1 MSERPAMPERAPG
14 TSRMTPMRALT
25 LFLIVVVVL
34 GYPSWRYTHRHET
47 ASNAA
52 QPAEPPVVVS
62 DAVVAN
68 RPWQDSLQAFGQIRA
83 VQGADLSAQVPGIV
97 DEIDFRSGDEVK
109 AGAVLMR
116 LRLYDDTAK
125 LQQLQALVS
134 LWQANVA
141 RDKKQFAVQAISQA
155 TLDLDNANLRQY
167 EAQVAAQQ
175 QQIEEKIV
183 RAPFSGKL
191 GIRQVDLGQY
201 LPAGTTIANLEAL
214 DHLYV
219 DFNVVQQD
227 FARIS
232 DGQTVD
238 VTVNSWP
245 NRIFHAKVAALDSR
259 IDQASRM
266 VSVRADLENADR
278 ALLPGMFAVSH
289 LNVGSV
295 TPRIAV
301 PQGAISFNPYGNFVY
316 VLTPDPKKA
325 GVFVA
330 TSRVVTLGARR
341 GDLVLVETGLHPG
354 ENIVTVGLFK
364 LRNGSAVTINNDVKP
379 AESLTPSPE
388 EE

>member
-1 MSERPAMPERAPG
+1 
-14 TSRMTPMRALT
+14 MTPTRALT
-25 LFLIVVVVL
+25 LFLIAVVIL
-34 GYPSWRYTHRHET
+34 GYPSWRYTHRHES
-47 ASNAA
+47 ASGAA

-62 DAVVAN
+62 DAVVTD

-109 AGAVLMR
+109 AGTVLMR
-116 LRLYDDTAK
+116 LRLYDDSAK

-141 RDKKQFAVQAISQA
+141 RDRKQFAVQAISQA

-167 EAQVAAQQ
+167 EAQVAAQE
-175 QQIEEKIV
+175 QQIEQKIV

-201 LPAGTTIANLEAL
+201 LPAGTTIANIEAL

-227 FARIS
+227 LSRIA
-232 DGQTVD
+232 DGQSVD
-238 VTVNSWP
+238 VSVDSWP
-245 NRIFHAKVAALDSR
+245 NRVFHAKVVALDSH

-266 VSVRADLENADR
+266 VSVRADLDNPDR
-278 ALLPGMFAVSH
+278 ALLPGMFAVAH

-316 VLTPDPKKA
+316 VLTPDPKRN

-341 GDLVLVETGLHPG
+341 GDLVLVEKGLNPG
-354 ENIVTVGLFK
+354 DRIVTAGLFK
-364 LRNGSAVTINNDVKP
+364 LRNGSAVTINNDVQP
-379 AESLTPSPE
+379 ADSPDPTPE